1 MCSTKSGSR
10 AKTVAH
16 SSALSISQ
24 VRWLTRGVEQ
34 SLRRSRAVK
43 LTLHLA
49 RASPKTAPAV
59 APTCSCELVE
69 CLVGSSV
76 VARPLCASPPG
87 IFRQSAVD
95 LAFVARLEP
104 GAVVCGDAM
113 ATGVSPLLRP
123 HVLFPISFSDLC
135 DCTGCARRLLE
146 PALPLPADHQYP
158 LGTIFISRRA
168 KGEVGV
174 FLDSAH
180 CGLTPFVS
188 LLQFE
193 TAKKRSQPGRRPAGW
208 PGRMHCEC
216 DAGLCRRGGGGT
228 DEDESVRRDV
238 DDHAEVSRQ
247 GTQGE
252 HPRDD
257 RAECI
262 VSNGRA
268 FGARGGCRTFD
279 SARVGTRWRPA
290 PR

>member
-123 HVLFPISFSDLC
+123 HVLVPDFLHRLVRLHRMCASTPRAGIAF
-135 DCTGCARRLLE
+135 ARR
-146 PALPLPADHQYP
+146 P
-158 LGTIFISRRA
+158 
-168 KGEVGV
+168 
-174 FLDSAH
+174 
-180 CGLTPFVS
+180 
-188 LLQFE
+188 
-193 TAKKRSQPGRRPAGW
+193 
-208 PGRMHCEC
+208 
-216 DAGLCRRGGGGT
+216 
-228 DEDESVRRDV
+228 SVPTGHDLYF
-238 DDHAEVSRQ
+238 A
-247 GTQGE
+247 
-252 HPRDD
+252 
-257 RAECI
+257 
-262 VSNGRA
+262 
-268 FGARGGCRTFD
+268 ARER
-279 SARVGTRWRPA
+279 
-290 PR
+290 

>member
-43 LTLHLA
+43 LTLRLA

-123 HVLFPISFSDLC
+123 HVLVPDFLHRLVRLHRMCASTPRAGIAF
-135 DCTGCARRLLE
+135 ARRPSVPTGHDLYFAARERCGWRLLGFGALWPDSIRFSPLAVRDCKEAE
-146 PALPLPADHQYP
+146 PA
-158 LGTIFISRRA
+158 RA
-168 KGEVGV
+168 PPRGV
-174 FLDSAH
+174 AWS
-180 CGLTPFVS
+180 
-188 LLQFE
+188 
-193 TAKKRSQPGRRPAGW
+193 
-208 PGRMHCEC
+208 
-216 DAGLCRRGGGGT
+216 DAL
-228 DEDESVRRDV
+228 
-238 DDHAEVSRQ
+238 
-247 GTQGE
+247 
-252 HPRDD
+252 
-257 RAECI
+257 
-262 VSNGRA
+262 
-268 FGARGGCRTFD
+268 
-279 SARVGTRWRPA
+279 
-290 PR
+290 

>member
-95 LAFVARLEP
+95 LAIVARLEP

-123 HVLFPISFSDLC
+123 HVLVPDFLFRLVRLHRMCASTPRAGIAF
-135 DCTGCARRLLE
+135 ARR
-146 PALPLPADHQYP
+146 P
-158 LGTIFISRRA
+158 
-168 KGEVGV
+168 
-174 FLDSAH
+174 
-180 CGLTPFVS
+180 
-188 LLQFE
+188 
-193 TAKKRSQPGRRPAGW
+193 
-208 PGRMHCEC
+208 
-216 DAGLCRRGGGGT
+216 
-228 DEDESVRRDV
+228 SVPTGHDLYF
-238 DDHAEVSRQ
+238 A
-247 GTQGE
+247 
-252 HPRDD
+252 
-257 RAECI
+257 
-262 VSNGRA
+262 
-268 FGARGGCRTFD
+268 ARER
-279 SARVGTRWRPA
+279 
-290 PR
+290 